1 WYRTVAR
8 TRLEPGAVVII
19 LATRWVSNDI
29 HGRIMKQQAESGRN
43 FFEYVRL
50 PALYEPMKEVGRDD
64 NDRPIMAPDHD
75 AVDEIGRHFGETLF
89 AKRYTADTIRDIRI
103 ELGSRWF
110 NAMFQQDPDADEN
123 AVINT
128 GWFKNIEERH
138 FRLKLD
144 LAIHRGERVVFTRAW

>member
-1 WYRTVAR
+1 
-8 TRLEPGAVVII
+8 
-19 LATRWVSNDI
+19 
-29 HGRIMKQQAESGRN
+29 
-43 FFEYVRL
+43 
-50 PALYEPMKEVGRDD
+50 
-64 NDRPIMAPDHD
+64 
-75 AVDEIGRHFGETLF
+75 VDEIGRHFGETLF

-144 LAIHRGERVVFTRAW
+144 LAIHRGERVVFTRAWDFASTKD